1 MPITVS
7 LPSRNVELEFPD
19 SMTEQEIQSAI
30 ENEYPRSGED
40 VAYEVEQA
48 KNTSIE
54 GGNLVNPFLDMSRDD
69 YVLYRQNLANKKT
82 SLGDA
87 LGIAGDVF
95 GNIVSEVGSSLA
107 ATGEAALAGQFGP
120 AAQSAGEASLLE
132 RLYLLTLP
140 AKCLNQLRRFP
151 ARKSF

>member
-30 ENEYPRSGED
+30 EKEYPRSGED

-54 GGNLVNPFLDMSRDD
+54 GGNLVNPFLDMPRDD
-69 YVLYRQNLANKKT
+69 YVLYRQHLANKKT
-82 SLGDA
+82 SLGDVVFCRPQT
-87 LGIAGDVF
+87 AG
-95 GNIVSEVGSSLA
+95 N
-107 ATGEAALAGQFGP
+107 
-120 AAQSAGEASLLE
+120 
-132 RLYLLTLP
+132 
-140 AKCLNQLRRFP
+140 KH
-151 ARKSF
+151 